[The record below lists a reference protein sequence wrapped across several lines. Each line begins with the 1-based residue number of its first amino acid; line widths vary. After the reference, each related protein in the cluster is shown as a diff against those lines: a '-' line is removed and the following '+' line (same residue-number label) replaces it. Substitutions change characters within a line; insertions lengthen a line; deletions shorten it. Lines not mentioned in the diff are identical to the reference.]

1 MKKILAV
8 LTVVLVLSV
17 AIGGTIYAAKP
28 GGCQE
33 EPPHPSCKE
42 GPTPTPAPTPAPLD
56 IAAFKFWYTP
66 DPFTPTDDTI
76 TVGALDSRHTFTAVV
91 GSFDSGRL
99 IPGETYVISNLG
111 SGTYV
116 YFCSIH
122 GINRM
127 KGKIIVPSVPSP

>member
-28 GGCQE
+28 GRCE
-33 EPPHPSCKE
+33 AEPDHRSCRDPGG
-42 GPTPTPAPTPAPLD
+42 GPTPTLD
-56 IAAFKFWYTP
+56 IAAFKFGYNP
-66 DPFTPTDDTI
+66 DPFTATDNTI
-76 TVGALDSRHTFTAVV
+76 LVGVLDSRHTFTAVD

-99 IPGETYVISNLG
+99 SGDETYVISNLG
-111 SGTYV
+111 QGTYV

-127 KGKIIVPSVPSP
+127 KGKIIVE